1 MFLNSLRGEQKS
13 LFIELAIKAA
23 EAGGSVTFEQKYML
37 KCFAVEMNIT
47 PIYKTDRDTDDIID
61 SLMAVSSEKE
71 LRIILFEILGIIV
84 SDTGLGGKE
93 KMFAEHFAGRC
104 KIDPGLVD
112 KMAGLLTDYADVYQ
126 DITSLDL

>member
-1 MFLNSLRGEQKS
+1 MANIDKYKKI
-13 LFIELAIKAA
+13 FIE
-23 EAGGSVTFEQKYML
+23 TFEIDETKLNGLQYQDIKEWDSVGHMSL
-37 KCFAVEMNIT
+37 IAALEDSFDIMM
-47 PIYKTDRDTDDIID
+47 DTDDIID